1 MECLNEAKENEGLLA
16 AQRERVLQLEKG
28 KRLEEE
34 EIDITIPGKR
44 FARGKRHPLTKTL
57 DEIKTIFMG
66 LGFTVAE
73 GPEVELAYYNFTA
86 LNIPENHPAR
96 DVQDTFYITEDIVLR
111 THTSPNQVRVM
122 ERRKPPIRIIVP
134 GRVYRADDVDATHSP
149 VFHQIEGLVVDEGIT
164 LGDLKGTFDLF
175 VKKLYGEH
183 METRFRPSHFPFTEP
198 SAEID
203 ATCFVCGGK
212 GCRVCKDSGWIEL
225 SGAGMVHPGVL
236 ERCGI
241 DTARYSGFAFGM
253 GLDRLTTIKYDVDDL
268 RLLFENDEGFRA
280 VLTGHYACVP
290 NIFWRRRMLIPVNWL
305 KDYVDIDTD
314 IESLAEAMTMSGTMV
329 ELILES
335 DQVIDKVVVGRIRK

>member
-1 MECLNEAKENEGLLA
+1 MKGILERALREINACSELSALENCRVKYLGKKGELTVFLRGMGNLSPEERPVIGRLVNEAKEEIETLLLC
-16 AQRERVLQLEKG
+16 QKERVLKLERERSLK
-28 KRLEEE
+28 EE

-57 DEIKTIFMG
+57 DEIKSIFLG
-66 LGFTVAE
+66 LGFTVVE

-111 THTSPNQVRVM
+111 THTSPDEPRVM
-122 ERRKPPIRIIVP
+122 EKTKPPIRVLIP

-183 METRFRPSHFPFTEP
+183 METKFRPSHFPFTEP

-203 ATCFVCGGK
+203 ATCFVCEGK
-212 GCRVCKDSGWIEL
+212 GCRVCKDTGWIEL
-225 SGAGMVHPGVL
+225 SGAGMSHPKVL

-241 DTARYSGFAFGM
+241 DTTRYSGFAFGM
-253 GLDRLTTIKYDVDDL
+253 GLDRLTMLKYGIDDM
-268 RLLFENDEGFRA
+268 RLLFENDVRF
-280 VLTGHYACVP
+280 
-290 NIFWRRRMLIPVNWL
+290 
-305 KDYVDIDTD
+305 
-314 IESLAEAMTMSGTMV
+314 
-329 ELILES
+329 LE
-335 DQVIDKVVVGRIRK
+335 QF

>member
-1 MECLNEAKENEGLLA
+1 MGIVQEKLQDILERALCEIKACGELANLENCRVKYLGKKGELTVFLRGMGELSPEERPVMGKLVNEAKEEVEALLLS
-16 AQRERVLQLEKG
+16 QKERVLQFEKERSL
-28 KRLEEE
+28 KEE
-34 EIDITIPGKR
+34 EIDITIPGKN
-44 FARGKRHPLTKTL
+44 FLRGKRHPLTKTL
-57 DEIKTIFMG
+57 DEIKSIFMG
-66 LGFTVAE
+66 LGFTVVE

-111 THTSPNQVRVM
+111 THTSPNQARVM
-122 ERRKPPIRIIVP
+122 EKTKPPIRIIVP

-183 METRFRPSHFPFTEP
+183 METKFRPSHFPFTEP

-253 GLDRLTTIKYDVDDL
+253 GLDRLTMLKYGIDDL
-268 RLLFENDEGFRA
+268 RLLFENDVRFLRQ
-280 VLTGHYACVP
+280 
-290 NIFWRRRMLIPVNWL
+290 F
-305 KDYVDIDTD
+305 
-314 IESLAEAMTMSGTMV
+314 
-329 ELILES
+329 
-335 DQVIDKVVVGRIRK
+335 

>member
-1 MECLNEAKENEGLLA
+1 MQERLKGILERALREINACSELSALENCRVKYLGKKGELTVFLRGMGNLSPEERPVIGRLVNEAKEEIETLLLC
-16 AQRERVLQLEKG
+16 QKERVLKLERERSLK
-28 KRLEEE
+28 EE

-57 DEIKTIFMG
+57 DEIKSIFLG
-66 LGFTVAE
+66 LGFTVVE

-111 THTSPNQVRVM
+111 THTSPDEPRVM
-122 ERRKPPIRIIVP
+122 EKTKPPIRVLIP

-183 METRFRPSHFPFTEP
+183 METKFRPSHFPFTEP

-203 ATCFVCGGK
+203 ATCFVCEGK
-212 GCRVCKDSGWIEL
+212 GCRVCKDTGWIEL
-225 SGAGMVHPGVL
+225 SGAGMSHPKVL

-241 DTARYSGFAFGM
+241 DTTRYSGFAFGM
-253 GLDRLTTIKYDVDDL
+253 GLDRLTMLKYGIDDM
-268 RLLFENDEGFRA
+268 RLLFENDVRF
-280 VLTGHYACVP
+280 
-290 NIFWRRRMLIPVNWL
+290 
-305 KDYVDIDTD
+305 
-314 IESLAEAMTMSGTMV
+314 
-329 ELILES
+329 LE
-335 DQVIDKVVVGRIRK
+335 QF